1 MRRPP
6 LKLRLL
12 HAGSTTAGIALLSA
26 AVLSGCATGTI
37 KSHDTDA
44 ATITRTGTRITYTG
58 VITPDAV
65 QRFEALLTPE
75 VDELE
80 ITSPGG
86 IILAGIAFGELVHAA
101 NLDVTVPLYCSSACA
116 QHVFPAGRRKRVAD
130 GALLGWHGNVA
141 ATVAE
146 VWPIARARLKDSPE
160 VAVQAQTFVAELGIL
175 ADRES
180 AFYHR
185 LSLSTDAVA
194 QLTQLSR
201 KHGWRLWV
209 GPPAK
214 DWAFDYQ
221 SASVALTRTALEE
234 LGVSGI
240 ERYWYPTSREELEKV
255 LRENP
260 LAKALAFPDYA
271 VRPRFC
277 TAFAPAPAGSLVDIC
292 IDAETSRLPPRPTS
306 AAAE

>member
-1 MRRPP
+1 MRLP
-6 LKLRLL
+6 RLL
-12 HAGSTTAGIALLSA
+12 RAGSAAAGIALLSA

-37 KSHDTDA
+37 KRQNTDA
-44 ATITRTGTRITYTG
+44 AAITRTGTQITYKG
-58 VITPDAV
+58 VITPEAV
-65 QRFEALLTPE
+65 QRFETLLTPE
-75 VDELE
+75 VDELV

-86 IILAGIAFGELVHAA
+86 ITLAGIAFGELVYAA
-101 NLDVTVPLYCSSACA
+101 NLDVTVQLYCSSACA
-116 QHVFPAGRRKRVAD
+116 QYVFPAGRRKRVAD

-146 VWPIARARLKDSPE
+146 VWPIAEAQLKDSPE
-160 VAVQAQTFVAELGIL
+160 VAAQAQAFIEAFRSE
-175 ADRES
+175 ADQES

-185 LSLSTDAVA
+185 LRLSADAA
-194 QLTQLSR
+194 ARLTQLSR
-201 KHGWRLWV
+201 THGWRLWV

-214 DWAFDYQ
+214 VLAFDYQ

-240 ERYWYPTSREELEKV
+240 EQYWYPSSREELEKM

-260 LAKALAFPDYA
+260 LAKALAFPEYA

-277 TAFAPAPAGSLVDIC
+277 TAFAPAPAGSLIDLC
-292 IDAETSRLPPRPTS
+292 SDAETSRLPPRPTS
-306 AAAE
+306 AAAD